1 MRRESLALSQISQE
15 MRKAER
21 TELPRITRGREAAR
35 SSHTG
40 AIPVARRHS
49 LAGSGGA
56 ALSQQTVW
64 YRLMKLTNLI
74 NRPFFSRYAE
84 RYHLTINDA
93 RVLVTLAS
101 MPEAAAHELCDAT
114 GMHPMN
120 VSRSVATLRRQGR
133 ITERRDPENRRRK
146 MLRLT
151 TKGWGVCRSFVP
163 DMNRRS
169 DFLLASMSPLEVE
182 FLSRLVDQL
191 IGRLESASSERGSRA
206 DAAAVLRHGSAA
218 S

>member
-1 MRRESLALSQISQE
+1 

-21 TELPRITRGREAAR
+21 VDLGKAPRGREGVALRESSPPDDEVRRAAD
-35 SSHTG
+35 
-40 AIPVARRHS
+40 
-49 LAGSGGA
+49 GGA

-101 MPEAAAHELCDAT
+101 SPEAAAHELCDAT

-120 VSRSVATLRRQGR
+120 VSRSVAALRRQGR
-133 ITERRDPENRRRK
+133 ISERRDPLNRRRK
-146 MLRLT
+146 ILRLT
-151 TKGWGVCRSFVP
+151 PKGWAACRAFVP
-163 DMNRRS
+163 DMNCMS
-169 DFLLASMSPLEVE
+169 DFLLSSMSPLEVE
-182 FLSRLVDQL
+182 FLGRLVDQL
-191 IGRLESASSERGSRA
+191 IARLETVDSRSGLPSANAGEARRQLPT
-206 DAAAVLRHGSAA
+206 DC
-218 S
+218 

>member
-1 MRRESLALSQISQE
+1 

-21 TELPRITRGREAAR
+21 MDIARAAARGRDAAAV
-35 SSHTG
+35 SETV
-40 AIPVARRHS
+40 P
-49 LAGSGGA
+49 SGGRPRA
-56 ALSQQTVW
+56 ASAGGPALSQQSVW

-101 MPEAAAHELCDAT
+101 LPEAAAHELCDAT

-133 ITERRDPENRRRK
+133 ITERRDPANRRRK

-151 TKGWGVCRSFVP
+151 AKGWSACRAFVP
-163 DMNRRS
+163 DMERMSR
-169 DFLLASMSPLEVE
+169 FLLASMSPLEVE
-182 FLSRLVDQL
+182 FLGRLVDQL
-191 IGRLESASSERGSRA
+191 IGRLETIDSRSGLPDDGPSHSSTSSDLDGA
-206 DAAAVLRHGSAA
+206 DAPSGR
-218 S
+218 

>member
-1 MRRESLALSQISQE
+1 

-21 TELPRITRGREAAR
+21 VEPGKVPRGRDAAALR
-35 SSHTG
+35 ETSAPAEGPLRAQAAH
-40 AIPVARRHS
+40 
-49 LAGSGGA
+49 GGA

-120 VSRSVATLRRQGR
+120 VSRSVAALRRQGR
-133 ITERRDPENRRRK
+133 ISERRDPGNRRRK
-146 MLRLT
+146 ILRLT
-151 TKGWGVCRSFVP
+151 PKGWAACHSFVP
-163 DMNRRS
+163 DMNRMS
-169 DFLLASMSPLEVE
+169 EFLLASMSPLEVE
-182 FLSRLVDQL
+182 FLGRLVDLL
-191 IGRLESASSERGSRA
+191 IARLEHVDSRSGLPSTHGGEAPRQSSR
-206 DAAAVLRHGSAA
+206 DC
-218 S
+218 